1 MDSFVYYLRSNASP
15 TRKGDKND
23 KNEAEANG
31 RKHVAPRLTRPSPKR
46 QPHSLLFL
54 PNFPVPEAPL
64 SDPKEAAKRV
74 VGFAAVD
81 RYVEPGM
88 CVGLGTGT
96 TAYWAI
102 VRTGERVAA
111 GEPLVAIVTSAA
123 TEKLCGEFGVP
134 VIPFMARDIDV
145 AIDGADE
152 VAPDWSLTK
161 GGGGALFREKAIAI
175 AARRFIVIV
184 DDSKVVDQLGRFPTP
199 VEVVPFTLAWVQRQ
213 IAGQFPSAKATVR
226 IHDGRPYRTD
236 NGNAI
241 LDCAFGTIPDPRAL
255 AGALQA
261 IHGVVDVGLF
271 IDLADAVLCT
281 AGEGVRELTRL

>member
-1 MDSFVYYLRSNASP
+1 
-15 TRKGDKND
+15 
-23 KNEAEANG
+23 
-31 RKHVAPRLTRPSPKR
+31 
-46 QPHSLLFL
+46 
-54 PNFPVPEAPL
+54 L
-64 SDPKEAAKRV
+64 SDPKEAAKRL

-102 VRTGERVAA
+102 KRTGERIAA
-111 GEPLVAIVTSAA
+111 GEPLEAVVTSAA
-123 TEKLCGEFGVP
+123 TEQLCREFGIP
-134 VIPFMARDIDV
+134 VIPFMSRDIDV

-184 DDSKVVDQLGRFPTP
+184 DDSKIVDQLGRFPTP
-199 VEVVPFTLAWVQRQ
+199 VEVVPFTLPWVRRQ
-213 IAGQFPSAKATVR
+213 IAARFPAAAATER
-226 IHDGRPYRTD
+226 IRDGCPYRTD

-241 LDCAFGTIPDPRAL
+241 LDCAFGPIPDPRAL
-255 AGALQA
+255 DASLKA
-261 IHGVVDVGLF
+261 IHGILDVGLF
-271 IDLADAVLCT
+271 YDLADAVLCT
-281 AGEGVRELTRL
+281 AETGVRELEKR

>member
-1 MDSFVYYLRSNASP
+1 V
-15 TRKGDKND
+15 
-23 KNEAEANG
+23 
-31 RKHVAPRLTRPSPKR
+31 
-46 QPHSLLFL
+46 
-54 PNFPVPEAPL
+54 
-64 SDPKEAAKRV
+64 SDPKEAAKRL

-81 RYVEPGM
+81 RYVEAGM

-102 VRTGERVAA
+102 KRTGERVAA
-111 GEPLVAIVTSAA
+111 GEQLVAIVTSAA
-123 TEKLCGEFGVP
+123 TEQLCGEFGVP
-134 VIPFMARDIDV
+134 VVPFMSRDIDV

-152 VAPDWSLTK
+152 VAPDWALTK

-199 VEVVPFTLAWVQRQ
+199 VEVVPFTLSWVQRQ
-213 IAGQFPSAKATVR
+213 IAAQFPSAKATER
-226 IHDGRPYRTD
+226 LRDGKPYRTD

-241 LDCAFGTIPDPRAL
+241 LDCAFGPIGDPRAL
-255 AGALQA
+255 AGAVRE
-261 IHGVVDVGLF
+261 IHGVLDVGIF

-281 AGEGVRELTRL
+281 ANEGVRELSKRG

>member
-1 MDSFVYYLRSNASP
+1 MSDL
-15 TRKGDKND
+15 ND
-23 KNEAEANG
+23 
-31 RKHVAPRLTRPSPKR
+31 P
-46 QPHSLLFL
+46 Q
-54 PNFPVPEAPL
+54 
-64 SDPKEAAKRV
+64 EAAKRL

-81 RYVEPGM
+81 RFVKPGM

-102 VRTGERVAA
+102 RRTGERVAA
-111 GEPLVAIVTSAA
+111 GEALVAVVTSAA
-123 TEKLCGEFGVP
+123 TEQLCREAEIP
-134 VIPFMARDIDV
+134 VVPFMSREIDV

-184 DDSKVVDQLGRFPTP
+184 DGSKLVDRLGRFPTP
-199 VEVVPFTLAWVQRQ
+199 VEVVPFTLPWVRGR
-213 IAGQFPSAKATVR
+213 IAAAFPSATINERVR
-226 IHDGRPYRTD
+226 DGRPYRTD

-255 AGALQA
+255 DAALQA
-261 IHGVVDVGLF
+261 IHGVLDVGLF
-271 IDLADAVLCT
+271 YDLADAVLCT
-281 AGEGVRELTRL
+281 ADDGVTELVRVPA